1 MVICKGEKMK
11 DLNMLTDLL
20 GKLET
25 QQQVDEEMGWST
37 VSGVCNNKIGR
48 D

>member
-37 VSGVCNNKIGR
+37 VSSVCNNKIGR